1 MHRAF
6 RLSVRQASTLVGV
19 ILGIILLVIAV
30 ALAVIGGLGW
40 SGKLPGNSFIGLKVP
55 EVRKSEELWEL
66 AHKIAGPFWV
76 LGAVALA
83 FGGAFSFVATGWW
96 WILPALTI
104 VVALGSVGTGAAKAA
119 HTVAALDAR
128 AIAEEQRGG
137 TQPAVNLDA
146 LRNAAK
152 KLDN

>member
-1 MHRAF
+1 MI
-6 RLSVRQASTLVGV
+6 V
-19 ILGIILLVIAV
+19 GIILLFIAV
-30 ALAVIGGLGW
+30 LLAIVGALGW
-40 SGKLPGNSFIGLKVP
+40 TGKLPGNSFIGLKVP

-76 LGAVALA
+76 LGAVSLA

-96 WILPALTI
+96 WTLPALTI
-104 VVALGSVGTGAAKAA
+104 VIALGSVGTGAAKAA

-137 TQPAVNLDA
+137 AKPAVNLEA

-152 KLDN
+152 NLDT

>member
-1 MHRAF
+1 M
-6 RLSVRQASTLVGV
+6 

-30 ALAVIGGLGW
+30 LLAIVGALGW
-40 SGKLPGNSFIGLKVP
+40 TGKLPGNSFIGLKVP
-55 EVRKSEELWEL
+55 EVRKSEDLWEL
-66 AHKIAGPFWV
+66 AHKIAGPFWI
-76 LGAVALA
+76 LGAAALA

-96 WILPALTI
+96 WTLPAFTI
-104 VVALGSVGTGAAKAA
+104 VIALGSVGTGAAKAA

-137 TQPAVNLDA
+137 AKPAVNLEA

-152 KLDN
+152 NLDT

>member
-1 MHRAF
+1 MIF
-6 RLSVRQASTLVGV
+6 
-19 ILGIILLVIAV
+19 GIILLVIAV
-30 ALAVIGGLGW
+30 ILVVVGTLGW

-55 EVRKSEELWEL
+55 EVRKSEELWVL

-76 LGAVALA
+76 LGGVALA

-96 WILPALTI
+96 WALPAVTI
-104 VVALGSVGTGAAKAA
+104 IVALGAVGTGAAKAA

-137 TQPAVNLDA
+137 AQPAVNLDA

-152 KLDN
+152 NLDS